1 MVKDLIRNI
10 KQNRLPK
17 ESLHLVEILNNKN
30 NHKLFYC
37 DIMIKSKKGK
47 LLFLINDVH
56 KSINPSKCNIF
67 QHLFNTQ
74 LIFNSYNPE
83 EIIHI
88 IGEAI
93 KNSDF
98 NQYRIML

>member
-10 KQNRLPK
+10 KQNRIPK
-17 ESLHLVEILNNKN
+17 ETLHLVEILNNKN
-30 NHKLFYC
+30 NHKIIYG

-47 LLFLINDVH
+47 LLFLISDVP
-56 KSINPSKCNIF
+56 KSINPYKYNIY

-74 LIFNSYNPE
+74 LIFNSYNAE

-93 KNSDF
+93 KISDF
-98 NQYRIML
+98 KQYRIML